1 MLRDIRKYL
10 DASKQTYHSD
20 KSSTLEFARQ
30 TKLAGEGGKAKQL
43 YKDIIKS
50 DIKGRFK
57 PILSSW
63 LLMARSRLLHKANNS
78 ALTDNQRLN
87 NNSKKEAED
96 NSSDG
101 N

>member
-10 DASKQTYHSD
+10 NASKQTYHSD
-20 KSSTLEFARQ
+20 KSSTLEFAKQ
-30 TKLAGEGGKAKQL
+30 TKLAGDVGKSKQL

-57 PILSSW
+57 SILSSW
-63 LLMARSRLLHKANNS
+63 FLMARSRLLHQAANHEG
-78 ALTDNQRLN
+78 TDNQRQN
-87 NNSKKEAED
+87 NKKNEADEI
-96 NSSDG
+96 SSDG